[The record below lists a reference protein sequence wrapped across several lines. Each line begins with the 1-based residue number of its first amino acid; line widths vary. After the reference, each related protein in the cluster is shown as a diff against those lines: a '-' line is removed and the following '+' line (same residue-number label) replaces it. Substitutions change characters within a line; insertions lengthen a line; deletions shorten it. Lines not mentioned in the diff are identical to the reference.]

1 MADTLSVEGRSA
13 LMRRIGRFN
22 TAPEVI
28 VRKALHKRGL
38 RFRLHTKSL
47 PGSPDLVFPK
57 YLTVLFVHGCFW
69 HRHNCNLASTPKSNS
84 DFWQQ
89 KFDQNV
95 RRDRRKAAQL
105 RRLGLRVIVVW
116 QCKLMRPSHVTE
128 RFFDQLSKKITNNKL
143 SIKSRENSK
152 N

>member
-1 MADTLSVEGRSA
+1 MTDTLSVEGRSA
-13 LMRRIGRFN
+13 LMRRIRGCN

-38 RFRLHTKSL
+38 RFRLHDKSL

-84 DFWQQ
+84 DFWRE

-95 RRDRRKAAQL
+95 RRDRRKAAKL

-116 QCKLMRPSHVTE
+116 QCKLMRPSHARE
-128 RFFDQLSKKITNNKL
+128 KFFDQLSKKITKFKPR
-143 SIKSRENSK
+143 ITSRG
-152 N
+152 